1 VSAPRPHPFALV
13 FGDMAAE
20 RFPAVRD
27 ALQGN
32 LDIEHFLMTPAA
44 VELLHELRPEEGL
57 GDAVDDFVSFVH
69 AAFCYWHDGGRTI
82 AVDEDRVRK
91 MLEGGGS
98 RVEGGEDSLSSTLHP
113 LPSRYVQ
120 LPPRLLWS
128 QVESSEIHEPLDGW
142 FVVPQGDARR
152 VVACL
157 GLHAER
163 PGLSVLVATGTE
175 PLTLAREDG
184 TAPFAPLMEGGAAAG
199 LHSVADAD
207 ELLWLACWSEK
218 QEARSEN

>member
-1 VSAPRPHPFALV
+1 MSAPRPHPFALV
-13 FGDMAAE
+13 FGDMAAD
-20 RFPAVRD
+20 RFPEVRD

-69 AAFCYWHDGGRTI
+69 AAFCYWHDGEHTTTVDTTTVRDIMANSEQRTANDPETLPPI
-82 AVDEDRVRK
+82 ADRRSPFV
-91 MLEGGGS
+91 
-98 RVEGGEDSLSSTLHP
+98 T
-113 LPSRYVQ
+113 YVQ

-207 ELLWLACWSEK
+207 ELLWLAWRTGSL
-218 QEARSEN
+218 